1 MQQNWNRFLK
11 NARNI
16 GCGATRG
23 GNILG
28 LIADSLQLVAYRKF
42 NQTYILM
49 KAQSYQDLILWQK
62 AMDLA
67 ELIYKST
74 SGFPKEE
81 IYGLTSQM
89 RRSAVSIPSN
99 IAEGR
104 SRNTKGEFLQFL
116 GISKGSLSELETQV
130 LLSVRLNY
138 LTVEQSEKILSLSSE
153 VGKLITS
160 FQLKLKN

>member
-1 MQQNWNRFLK
+1 
-11 NARNI
+11 
-16 GCGATRG
+16 
-23 GNILG
+23 
-28 LIADSLQLVAYRKF
+28 
-42 NQTYILM
+42 M
-49 KAQSYQDLILWQK
+49 KVQSYQDLVLWQK

-67 ELIYKST
+67 GLIYKST
-74 SGFPKEE
+74 SHFPKEE
-81 IYGLTSQM
+81 IYGITSQL
-89 RRSAVSIPSN
+89 RRAGVSIASN

-138 LTVEQSEKILSLSSE
+138 LSVDQSEKILSLSTE

>member
-1 MQQNWNRFLK
+1 
-11 NARNI
+11 
-16 GCGATRG
+16 
-23 GNILG
+23 
-28 LIADSLQLVAYRKF
+28 
-42 NQTYILM
+42 M

-74 SGFPKEE
+74 SGFTKEE
-81 IYGLTSQM
+81 IYGITSQM
-89 RRSAVSIPSN
+89 RRSAISIPSN

-160 FQLKLKN
+160 FQLKLKNSTKF

>member
-1 MQQNWNRFLK
+1 MK
-11 NARNI
+11 
-16 GCGATRG
+16 
-23 GNILG
+23 
-28 LIADSLQLVAYRKF
+28 ADSYR
-42 NQTYILM
+42 
-49 KAQSYQDLILWQK
+49 DLIVWQK

-67 ELIYKST
+67 ELTYKSIAQ
-74 SGFPKEE
+74 FPKEE
-81 IYGLTSQM
+81 MYGITSQL

-130 LLSVRLNY
+130 LLSVRLNFMPI
-138 LTVEQSEKILSLSSE
+138 EQSEKILSLTTE

-160 FQLKLKN
+160 FQLKLKNHTL

>member
-1 MQQNWNRFLK
+1 
-11 NARNI
+11 
-16 GCGATRG
+16 
-23 GNILG
+23 
-28 LIADSLQLVAYRKF
+28 
-42 NQTYILM
+42 M

-81 IYGLTSQM
+81 IYGITFQM
-89 RRSAVSIPSN
+89 RRSAISIPSN

>member
-1 MQQNWNRFLK
+1 
-11 NARNI
+11 
-16 GCGATRG
+16 
-23 GNILG
+23 
-28 LIADSLQLVAYRKF
+28 
-42 NQTYILM
+42 M

-67 ELIYKST
+67 ELIYTSKS
-74 SGFPKEE
+74 GLPKEE

-104 SRNTKGEFLQFL
+104 SRNTKEEFLQFL
-116 GISKGSLSELETQV
+116 VISKGSLSELETQV

-138 LTVEQSEKILSLSSE
+138 LTVEQSEKILSLCSE

>member
-1 MQQNWNRFLK
+1 M
-11 NARNI
+11 
-16 GCGATRG
+16 
-23 GNILG
+23 
-28 LIADSLQLVAYRKF
+28 QLVAYRKF

-67 ELIYKST
+67 ELIYTSKS
-74 SGFPKEE
+74 GLPKEE

-104 SRNTKGEFLQFL
+104 SRNTKEEFLQFL
-116 GISKGSLSELETQV
+116 VISKGSLSELETQV
-130 LLSVRLNY
+130 LLSVRINY
-138 LTVEQSEKILSLSSE
+138 LTVEQSEKILSLCSE

>member
-1 MQQNWNRFLK
+1 
-11 NARNI
+11 
-16 GCGATRG
+16 
-23 GNILG
+23 
-28 LIADSLQLVAYRKF
+28 
-42 NQTYILM
+42 M
-49 KAQSYQDLILWQK
+49 KAESYKDLILWQK

-74 SGFPKEE
+74 ISFPREE
-81 IYGLTSQM
+81 TYGLTSQL

-116 GISKGSLSELETQV
+116 GFSKGSLSELETQV

-138 LTVEQSEKILSLSSE
+138 LPIEQSEKILSLAIE

-160 FQLKLKN
+160 FQLKLKNPSL